1 MWDAEEVSCVVTV
14 ALTFLSVV
22 SASVLGSAVCGADGV
37 MLGGREMATEAEVG
51 TDAPGVEALRLA
63 VVALG
68 EMLVAVVVGGSDAG
82 VEVVIGELTVRLLT
96 LSVVPPSGIAV
107 GALVGILVEVGT
119 VVGGSVRMRSTKE
132 NP

>member
-37 MLGGREMATEAEVG
+37 TLGGREMATEAEVG